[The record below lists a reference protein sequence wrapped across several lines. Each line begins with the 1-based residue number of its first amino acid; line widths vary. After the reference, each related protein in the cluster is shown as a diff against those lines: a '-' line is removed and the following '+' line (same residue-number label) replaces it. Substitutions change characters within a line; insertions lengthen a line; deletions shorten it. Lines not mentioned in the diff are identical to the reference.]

1 MRSRPGGLKNVMKN
15 VKDLRER
22 EGPAGVIVA
31 LGSRDTFS
39 SLHINRLLT
48 IRPRCICSS
57 ILLLCV
63 QKLLTILTQRIKL
76 LY

>member
-15 VKDLRER
+15 VRDLRER
-22 EGPAGVIVA
+22 EGPAGVIVE

-57 ILLLCV
+57 ILLCV